1 MQPGPDPDG
10 RGSVSHSLHHPPAP
24 RPPSRP
30 LVRIAFAL
38 AISDSA
44 GVAWSQRGFP
54 GPDRPLLAGLALAV
68 VVAVGSAGR
77 LATGCPRVAA
87 TAPRA
92 RTGHPRVHGLLPLV
106 GLCTLCFLRSAVQPV
121 TPCGEFIAV
130 SSGEARIQDGPHGSP
145 PLRFPAGVA
154 RIGDR
159 IRPAAA
165 PRPWMSARAPGADKS
180 IERGVLSLEEL
191 MRYPAPPTS
200 TASSWLDGLRSRTLR
215 RMKEIEDP
223 AARGLGLA
231 LLCGDRSELPSGLPD
246 LFTRTGTR
254 HLLAVSGLHV
264 GLLSWLILG
273 RVARIL
279 AHPFR
284 RSRFVVEALLGS
296 VLFLVLIPLTGGGAS
311 VRRAAIAAAIAHLAP
326 LIPGGHAGAGR
337 RTDGLS
343 LWGLA
348 LAIEIST
355 TPGSSTDLGLRLSYA
370 ATFGL
375 LLLHTILARK
385 RCSGFRPAE
394 RVRGLDR
401 RPVIPMVALRWM
413 KMGLAASLAATVA
426 TLPFTWSTFGE
437 VSLPGPLATPL
448 CLGPLIILL
457 ATSLAWAVLGMASL
471 PWMDTGVALAQ
482 QSASEGLLALLQALD
497 QLPGTPVPLPPRPL
511 PWLLVVVSA
520 LALGLASR
528 SQKVLRSGLGAA
540 GLTLLPW
547 TTAPQGLEIVACDVG
562 HGTAVAVRA
571 PGRPIVVF
579 DGGSRDRGGVATR
592 ALGPLL
598 RGWDASRVVFVL
610 SHDHKDHAGALPWL
624 SQRWKPLLW
633 LGSSMDSAIG
643 GQSSI
648 AARRLDLEPGTARL
662 VLGGDLELE
671 VGRGGSSKGNEGS
684 RHLRIRWLGREV
696 LLLGDA
702 VEDGLAECLEHGTLD
717 GPVDLL
723 LLPHHG
729 GASPHLGELL
739 EKTRPALAWASC
751 SRPPAGA
758 TVTARA
764 GVPLRT
770 TLESGPLRALFRA
783 AAEPAIR

>member
-1 MQPGPDPDG
+1 MAERG
-10 RGSVSHSLHHPPAP
+10 RV
-24 RPPSRP
+24 
-30 LVRIAFAL
+30 
-38 AISDSA
+38 
-44 GVAWSQRGFP
+44 
-54 GPDRPLLAGLALAV
+54 
-68 VVAVGSAGR
+68 
-77 LATGCPRVAA
+77 
-87 TAPRA
+87 
-92 RTGHPRVHGLLPLV
+92 GHPWTHGLIPLV
-106 GLCTLCFLRSAVQPV
+106 GLCTLCFLRSAAQPM
-121 TPCGEFIAV
+121 PPSGEFIAV
-130 SSGEARIQDGPHGSP
+130 SPGEARILGGPHGSP
-145 PLRFPAGVA
+145 PLRFPEGVA
-154 RIGDR
+154 RSGDR
-159 IRPAAA
+159 IRPGAS
-165 PRPWMSARAPGADKS
+165 PRPWMSARAPGAEVS

-200 TASSWLDGLRSRTLR
+200 TASSWLDGLRSGLR
-215 RMKEIEDP
+215 ERMGRIEDP

-231 LLCGDRSELPSGLPD
+231 LLCGDRSELPPGLPD

-264 GLLSWLILG
+264 GLLAWLILG
-273 RVARIL
+273 RVARL
-279 AHPFR
+279 LSHPFG

-296 VLFLVLIPLTGGGAS
+296 ALFLALIPLTGGSAS
-311 VRRAAIAAAIAHLAP
+311 VRRAGIAAAIARLAP

-337 RTDGLS
+337 RIDGLS

-348 LAIEIST
+348 LAVEIST
-355 TPGSSTDLGLRLSYA
+355 APGSSTHLGLRLSYA
-370 ATFGL
+370 ATLGL
-375 LLLHTILARK
+375 LLLHPILARK
-385 RCSGFRPAE
+385 RSSEFRPAE

-401 RPVIPMVALRWM
+401 RPVISRVALRWM
-413 KMGLAASLAATVA
+413 RLAMVASLAATVA

-471 PWMDTGVALAQ
+471 PWLDTGVALAQ
-482 QSASEGLLALLQALD
+482 QGASEGLLALLQALD

-511 PWLLVVVSA
+511 PWLLGIVSV
-520 LALGLASR
+520 LGIGLASR
-528 SQKVLRSGLGAA
+528 SQRALRSGLGAA

-547 TTAPQGLEIVACDVG
+547 TAAPQGLEVVACDVG

-592 ALGPLL
+592 GLGPLL
-598 RGWDASRVVFVL
+598 RRWDAGRVVFVL
-610 SHDHKDHAGALPWL
+610 SHDHRDHAGALPWL
-624 SQRWKPLLW
+624 SQRWEPLLW
-633 LGSSMDSAIG
+633 LGSSMNAAIA
-643 GQSSI
+643 SRAPL
-648 AARRLDLEPGTARL
+648 AARRLDLKPGTSHL

-671 VGRGGSSKGNEGS
+671 VGRGGSSPGNEGS
-684 RHLRIRWLGREV
+684 RHLRIRWFGREV

-702 VEDGLAECLEHGTLD
+702 VEDGLAECLDRGTLD

-739 EKTRPALAWASC
+739 DVARPALTWASC
-751 SRPPAGA
+751 SRTPAA
-758 TVTARA
+758 RAVTARA

-770 TLESGPLRALFRA
+770 TRESGPLRAVFPA
-783 AAEPAIR
+783 AAEHAVR